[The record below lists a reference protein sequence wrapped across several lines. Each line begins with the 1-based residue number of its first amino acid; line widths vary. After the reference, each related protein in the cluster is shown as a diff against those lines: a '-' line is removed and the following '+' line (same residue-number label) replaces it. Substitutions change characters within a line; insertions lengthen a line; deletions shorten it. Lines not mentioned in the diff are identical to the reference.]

1 MFKNNAYKLY
11 PFEGDKAFAYNLA
24 NTGWVYN
31 GAGTLYNVGEI
42 ISQYTTTSPQ
52 YDSITELVGKKD
64 YTTITQS
71 KLTSPTSQYP
81 LAYLTHATI
90 APATSPEIVI
100 KISPKPDSVSA
111 NCVVKPTLPVWGFT
125 IGTLGQY
132 VYNSTTSTNFE
143 LDVSEQTNLIIGVL
157 KYAGVVINDP
167 TIIQSASAEAQKVE
181 ANEKS

>member
-1 MFKNNAYKLY
+1 L
-11 PFEGDKAFAYNLA
+11 L
-24 NTGWVYN
+24 
-31 GAGTLYNVGEI
+31 
-42 ISQYTTTSPQ
+42 
-52 YDSITELVGKKD
+52 
-64 YTTITQS
+64 
-71 KLTSPTSQYP
+71 
-81 LAYLTHATI
+81 
-90 APATSPEIVI
+90 

-132 VYNSTTSTNFE
+132 VYSSTTSTNFE
-143 LDVSEQTNLIIGVL
+143 LDIAEQTNLIIGIL

>member
-11 PFEGDKAFAYNLA
+11 PFEGDKAFAYNVA

-31 GAGTLYNVGEI
+31 GAGTLYNIGEI
-42 ISQYTTTSPQ
+42 ISTYSTTNPQ

-81 LAYLTHATI
+81 LAYLTNATI

-132 VYNSTTSTNFE
+132 VYSSTTSTNFE
-143 LDVSEQTNLIIGVL
+143 LDIAEQTNLIIGIL